1 MNKQIK
7 LLIENFFESI
17 DIKQL
22 TKKFKFNN
30 KFYLQKL
37 EKNINKL
44 DPFESIASL
53 NCWDLA
59 WSFGEYLR
67 QKCNYSKRVK
77 CYIYG
82 NGSHYIPVIDV
93 GYEEIGIDFTV
104 PNQHHFSSPIIY
116 GIKNL
121 LKTDDGKKL
130 TKQIYTDEIP
140 DYIKEIELE
149 SPEDL
154 FDEFDELCS

>member
-7 LLIENFFESI
+7 LLIEYFFESI
-17 DIKQL
+17 DIKYL

-37 EKNINKL
+37 GRNINKL
-44 DPFESIASL
+44 DPFESIAGL

-59 WSFGEYLR
+59 WSFGEYLQ

-116 GIKNL
+116 GTKNL
-121 LKTDDGKKL
+121 SK
-130 TKQIYTDEIP
+130 TDEIP
-140 DYIKEIELE
+140 DHIKEIELE

-154 FDEFDELCS
+154 FDEFDELCL